1 MGHIAGREHRSLWVI
16 SSFLLA
22 LGLVWSRAVMDE
34 RAGGGSWDSLRLG
47 VVVALAVALLPLGP
61 TFMFA
66 RRRRRAQKE
75 DERAAE
81 GDGGAEPGADG
92 QPAGETPTE
101 EHPVTYGEI
110 FGGIQLG
117 PDEGSSAPAPE
128 DEEPQAEGGEG
139 TEIEA
144 EGQPPSDE
152 TKTEEEAPTSEED
165 VQTIP
170 PDLDGGAEVEAIQAD
185 LETQESLRRMRE
197 QFAARAKEA
206 ELRIKQR
213 EAELHEVPSAP
224 TSTQ

>member
-1 MGHIAGREHRSLWVI
+1 MGHIAGRQHRSLWVI

-22 LGLVWSRAVMDE
+22 LGLAWSRAAMGE
-34 RAGGGSWDSLRLG
+34 RIGGGSWDILRLG
-47 VVVALAVALLPLGP
+47 AAVALAVSLLPLGP

-81 GDGGAEPGADG
+81 GDGGAELGADG

-110 FGGIQLG
+110 FGPIQ
-117 PDEGSSAPAPE
+117 PPSDEGSSAPAPE
-128 DEEPQAEGGEG
+128 DEEGQAEGGEG
-139 TEIEA
+139 TEMEA
-144 EGQPPSDE
+144 EGQPPSEE
-152 TKTEEEAPTSEED
+152 TPTEEDTPTSEED
-165 VQTIP
+165 VQTLP

-197 QFAARAKEA
+197 EFAARAKEA

-224 TSTQ
+224 TSTP